1 MEALCDLIKQNK
13 MHIKTIQY
21 ALYLGLLASAVAS
34 CDNFWDSCIEG
45 NGYRVTETRDLNG
58 FEQIQI
64 NGEFDVD
71 IDTGSTYSVKIQ
83 SDENL
88 MDIIVTHV
96 SGNRLI
102 IESRNGTCLRPSS
115 PIEMVITV
123 PYVNSL
129 TLNGSGIVYCFGM
142 DVEELNVTLTGSGQ
156 ISMLQITAN
165 DMELDLE
172 GTGIINAS
180 GVTENVNASI
190 EGSGE
195 IRITGDAVNADL
207 KIIGSGRIKAGS
219 LTTEVCYA
227 YISGT
232 GIIDTHVLNA
242 LDVTII
248 GSGIVYYEGN
258 PVVESYISG
267 TGSVV
272 QQ

>member
-1 MEALCDLIKQNK
+1 M
-13 MHIKTIQY
+13 KTLHY
-21 ALYLGLLASAVAS
+21 TFFLSLLAIIMSS
-34 CDNFWDSCIEG
+34 CDNLWDSCIEG
-45 NGYRVTETRDLNG
+45 NGYRITETRDLNG

-88 MDIIVTHV
+88 MDVIVTHV

-115 PIEMVITV
+115 PIEMVVTV
-123 PYVNSL
+123 PFLTSV
-129 TLNGSGIVYCFGM
+129 TLNGSGSIYCFGM

-156 ISMLQITAN
+156 ISMLQVTSTG
-165 DMELDLE
+165 MDLE
-172 GTGIINAS
+172 LEGSGIINAS
-180 GVTENVNASI
+180 GVAENVTADL

-195 IRITGDAVNADL
+195 IRITGNAVNTDL

-219 LTTEVCYA
+219 LVTEVCYA
-227 YISGT
+227 YISGS
-232 GIIDTHVLNA
+232 GIINTHVVNA

-248 GSGIVYYEGN
+248 GSGIVYYAGD

-267 TGSVV
+267 SGKVV